1 MVRHK
6 VITTNREIKT
16 ALERARPFTDDRR
29 VVEIH
34 YDPKPQFDLF
44 VLKLADGSRTF
55 IGREKLQ
62 GLQNAKQ
69 SQIANVEIL
78 GNGTGLHWPDLD
90 LDYSIVGLLSG
101 ISGNKQW
108 MAEMGRRGGTK
119 KSKEKAAASRTN
131 GLKGGRPRKVSS
143 AS

>member
-1 MVRHK
+1 MVKHK
-6 VITTNREIKT
+6 VVTTKDEIKD
-16 ALERARPFTDDRR
+16 ALERARNFTADPR
-29 VVEIH
+29 VTEIY

-44 VLKLADGSRTF
+44 VLKLSDGSRTF

-62 GLQNAKQ
+62 GLQNAKK

-90 LDYSIVGLLSG
+90 LDYSISGLLSR
-101 ISGNKQW
+101 IYGNKQW
-108 MAEMGRRGGTK
+108 MAEMGQRGGAK
-119 KSKEKAAASRTN
+119 KSEGKAAASRAN

-143 AS
+143 AL